1 MLGSLRSRLT
11 LWYLAFFSVL
21 FLLLCLMLY
30 GGLSRSLQ
38 ARLDETLIS
47 QASTAGRLM
56 QEELE
61 EMHGDAPR
69 AAADVLSEV
78 QPRGTVVA
86 ILEDIN
92 LLAGASPAQT
102 SALSA
107 ASRVA
112 RELPGEDRAF
122 ALPAWESHGAR
133 AAARNLSYRNRM
145 FTVLAVGSLD
155 AIAAD
160 LRTVRQTLYI
170 AFPVLLLL
178 AGGGG
183 YLLTRRGLAPLG
195 RIAEQSQRIT
205 GHNLSAR
212 LEIGRAA
219 EELESLA
226 ASFNELLARLDQSFD
241 TMRRFVQDA
250 SH

>member
-86 ILEDIN
+86 ILEDTN
-92 LLAGASPAQT
+92 VLAGASPAQT

-107 ASRVA
+107 
-112 RELPGEDRAF
+112 
-122 ALPAWESHGAR
+122 
-133 AAARNLSYRNRM
+133 
-145 FTVLAVGSLD
+145 
-155 AIAAD
+155 
-160 LRTVRQTLYI
+160 
-170 AFPVLLLL
+170 
-178 AGGGG
+178 
-183 YLLTRRGLAPLG
+183 
-195 RIAEQSQRIT
+195 
-205 GHNLSAR
+205 
-212 LEIGRAA
+212 
-219 EELESLA
+219 
-226 ASFNELLARLDQSFD
+226 
-241 TMRRFVQDA
+241 
-250 SH
+250 